1 MEGGGGRRI
10 KEGVEELP
18 WDDCTRNV
26 RTRGGMQAASRVYSL
41 IRNLGGLVSG
51 LKMVSII
58 RREP

>member
-1 MEGGGGRRI
+1 MEGGGVRRI

-41 IRNLGGLVSG
+41 IRNLGGRRG